1 MVCGGDSILWFTL
14 HLDANKNNQNTKLFL
29 LNVLRNTDFNISD
42 YIFESKDIEDI
53 NLVLPPGIS
62 FEKAFLEQIKL
73 NSKEFKLDAMHDV
86 KDEYGYTK
94 SYPIPFV
101 FESNGTKLM
110 FAYAPIVQQ
119 ALEEGRT
126 IVVDELDNGL
136 NPILIKYLIRLFSD
150 KKSNKNGAQLIFNS
164 HNSSILDSKL
174 LRRDQIYLVN
184 KDEFGQ
190 TKIKNLY
197 DYKARRT
204 DNFRKS
210 YFEEKYSSLPHVI
223 DGIDWDY
230 IKWLH
235 KDKMPL

>member
-1 MVCGGDSILWFTL
+1 
-14 HLDANKNNQNTKLFL
+14 
-29 LNVLRNTDFNISD
+29 
-42 YIFESKDIEDI
+42 
-53 NLVLPPGIS
+53 
-62 FEKAFLEQIKL
+62 
-73 NSKEFKLDAMHDV
+73 
-86 KDEYGYTK
+86 
-94 SYPIPFV
+94 
-101 FESNGTKLM
+101 M

-197 DYKARRT
+197 DYKAR
-204 DNFRKS
+204 
-210 YFEEKYSSLPHVI
+210 
-223 DGIDWDY
+223 
-230 IKWLH
+230 
-235 KDKMPL
+235 